1 LDIEL
6 DGTFR
11 DGLITCITKMV
22 DNVDL
27 QDQIIQELEQYQ
39 DEDGT
44 FAKEIAKRQWKNKNF
59 DPGIA

>member
-1 LDIEL
+1 MVGNEDIQ
-6 DGTFR
+6 DNI
-11 DGLITCITKMV
+11 IT
-22 DNVDL
+22 
-27 QDQIIQELEQYQ
+27 ELEQYQ